1 MQIVH
6 TPYRMFD
13 RVRSFL
19 AVMEEG
25 SVNKA
30 ARRLGIAQPTLS
42 RHIQSIEQETG
53 GALFERGTKG
63 MAPTDLGFFVRDR
76 LKPLL
81 VEYDMAKADIRAFA
95 EGRHLQLR
103 IGYIGLAAARFLNPA
118 LTELRKTHPDIK
130 LLLFDQTPSEQLKA
144 LRNGH
149 LDVAL
154 IGQEAAALGEDFYKR
169 RAAKLGVCV
178 VLPDSHPLSRKSSI
192 SMASLKGEKFIGV
205 SEEAVPGRNQWMTNL
220 CAKAGFKPRFIALT
234 KDVSETF
241 TLITSEG
248 AVTLLPDYIDS
259 QAPPGTAYVHIT
271 DKWAHWSFYVLRQRG
286 KGSPAARQLVDLILK
301 I

>member
-1 MQIVH
+1 
-6 TPYRMFD
+6 MFD
-13 RVRSFL
+13 RIRSFL

-42 RHIQSIEQETG
+42 RHIQSLEQETG

-63 MAPTDLGFFVRDR
+63 MAATDLGFFVRDR

-81 VEYDMAKADIRAFA
+81 NEYDMATADIRAFA
-95 EGRHLQLR
+95 DGRHLQLR

-118 LTELRKTHPDIK
+118 LAELRKTHPNIK
-130 LLLFDQTPSEQLKA
+130 LLLFDQTPSDQLKA
-144 LRNGH
+144 LRDGH

-154 IGQEAAALGEDFYKR
+154 IGQEAAALGDDFYQR
-169 RAAKLGVCV
+169 RAAKLGVCA
-178 VLPDSHPLSRKSSI
+178 VLPDNHPLSRKSSAPM
-192 SMASLKGEKFIGV
+192 SSLKGEKFIGV
-205 SEEAVPGRNQWMTNL
+205 SEEAVPGRNQWMINL
-220 CAKAGFKPRFIALT
+220 CAKAGFKTDFIAHT

-241 TLITSEG
+241 TLVASEG
-248 AVTLLPDYIDS
+248 AVTLLPDYIES
-259 QAPPGTAYVHIT
+259 HSLPGTCYVRIS

-286 KGSPAARQLVDLILK
+286 KGSPAARDLVNRISK
-301 I
+301 S